1 MTTNAQ
7 PRRSVRASMLPL
19 PGHRGV
25 AARRDSAFER
35 SQASSGRAAPLQIP
49 PKEDGSHRA
58 VAARRVRAHER
69 PPRRQARR
77 ARGPAQA
84 LVELAMV
91 LPVLLML
98 GFGAVGVGHLVR
110 LHMAVDAVAREAAR
124 AATLAPLPLNPP
136 DPTADSTARDL
147 GERAGRDAAAAYG
160 LAGTRIVQVDAH
172 DFQQGSWVVA
182 DVRFT
187 PDAHDLP
194 YLHWAGVTFHAVHRE
209 QVDRYRSRSL
219 P

>member
-1 MTTNAQ
+1 MTTDAHS
-7 PRRSVRASMLPL
+7 RRSVRDTLLP
-19 PGHRGV
+19 PAGHC
-25 AARRDSAFER
+25 
-35 SQASSGRAAPLQIP
+35 I
-49 PKEDGSHRA
+49 
-58 VAARRVRAHER
+58 VAARRVRVLEASVENR
-69 PPRRQARR
+69 LAPAGRGRATARVRGGGAQQARR
-77 ARGPAQA
+77 GQA

-91 LPVLLML
+91 LPMLLVL

-136 DPTADSTARDL
+136 DSSADSAARDL
-147 GERAGRDAAAAYG
+147 GERAGRDAAMAYG

-172 DFQQGSWVVA
+172 NFQQGSWVTA

-187 PDAHDLP
+187 PDARDLP

>member
-1 MTTNAQ
+1 M
-7 PRRSVRASMLPL
+7 VMPL
-19 PGHRGV
+19 
-25 AARRDSAFER
+25 
-35 SQASSGRAAPLQIP
+35 
-49 PKEDGSHRA
+49 
-58 VAARRVRAHER
+58 
-69 PPRRQARR
+69 
-77 ARGPAQA
+77 
-84 LVELAMV
+84 
-91 LPVLLML
+91 LLML

-136 DPTADSTARDL
+136 DANADNAARDL
-147 GERAGRDAAAAYG
+147 GQRVGRDTADAYG
-160 LAGTRIVQVDAH
+160 LANTRIQVDAH
-172 DFQQGSWVVA
+172 NFQQGSWVTA